1 MQPINARLIKK
12 IDELVKDGVKN
23 VNEIK
28 RHLTFYIKN
37 DIFSGTEVPPKTNR
51 RFYPRKKNH
60 SCHVLKK
67 KTFGKEYF
75 PKD

>member
-37 DIFSGTEVPPKTNR
+37 DIFSGNLME
-51 RFYPRKKNH
+51 
-60 SCHVLKK
+60 
-67 KTFGKEYF
+67 
-75 PKD
+75 

>member
-23 VNEIK
+23 VNKIK

-37 DIFSGTEVPPKTNR
+37 DIFSGTELPPKTNR
-51 RFYPRKKNH
+51 RFYPRKKNQR
-60 SCHVLKK
+60 KK
-67 KTFGKEYF
+67 HLEKSISQKTDCF
-75 PKD
+75 

>member
-23 VNEIK
+23 VKEIK

-37 DIFSGTEVPPKTNR
+37 DIFSGNLME
-51 RFYPRKKNH
+51 
-60 SCHVLKK
+60 
-67 KTFGKEYF
+67 
-75 PKD
+75 

>member
-1 MQPINARLIKK
+1 MQPINERLIKK

-37 DIFSGTEVPPKTNR
+37 GIFSGAELPPKTNR

-60 SCHVLKK
+60 SCHVHLQKSISQ
-67 KTFGKEYF
+67 KTDCF
-75 PKD
+75 